1 MKDLGPLKYFVGI
14 KMSRSKKG
22 IFLSQ
27 RKYTLDLL
35 QEISMLACQPTDTLV
50 KERLKLCVGS
60 NQIPV
65 DKKKYK
71 RLVGRLMY
79 LAHTTLDLTYA
90 LSIISQFIHNPR

>member
-1 MKDLGPLKYFVGI
+1 MKDLGSLKYFLEI

-65 DKKKYK
+65 DKKKVQKTCRKIDVFSTHYA
-71 RLVGRLMY
+71 RSY
-79 LAHTTLDLTYA
+79 LCTKHYQSVHT
-90 LSIISQFIHNPR
+90 

>member
-1 MKDLGPLKYFVGI
+1 
-14 KMSRSKKG
+14 MSRSKKG

-35 QEISMLACQPTDTLV
+35 QEISMLACQPANTLV

-65 DKKKYK
+65 DKKKYQ